1 MHVSSAIIQQP
12 LNSAIASPNN
22 AASSQDDVVV
32 RASAKELNDS
42 HLCPLLDRFIQFNV
56 AINLQGC
63 DFSVDQFSYLG
74 HKIASAGISPDPKRL
89 SPADIPSFDDVH
101 VLRFILG
108 ALQYH
113 SRLIPNFSQKANCL
127 FEILSDMCFPWSSF
141 HVKTLRG
148 RLNFLQSDVVLTSL
162 SPNDP
167 SVVIKCAPNRY

>member
-101 VLRFILG
+101 VLRFIWVL
-108 ALQYH
+108 
-113 SRLIPNFSQKANCL
+113 FSI
-127 FEILSDMCFPWSSF
+127 ILDLSQTSHRKPIVYLKFFLTCAF
-141 HVKTLRG
+141 HGLH
-148 RLNFLQSDVVLTSL
+148 FM
-162 SPNDP
+162 
-167 SVVIKCAPNRY
+167 